1 MVGFFWKVIYVER
14 LLTPQEAADM
24 LRVSVYTLL
33 EHARKGCIPATKVGR
48 EWRFV
53 ESELASYLEANRAR
67 DPYAAS
73 GSGISLARDAVAVE
87 REVGDRSGTA
97 QDRFIKQMIAER
109 RKAWDEYEVFK
120 RTLIPVNVQKLL
132 EESDRDR
139 DERYERW
146 LRGKREE

>member
-1 MVGFFWKVIYVER
+1 
-14 LLTPQEAADM
+14 
-24 LRVSVYTLL
+24 
-33 EHARKGCIPATKVGR
+33 
-48 EWRFV
+48 
-53 ESELASYLEANRAR
+53 
-67 DPYAAS
+67 
-73 GSGISLARDAVAVE
+73 
-87 REVGDRSGTA
+87 
-97 QDRFIKQMIAER
+97 MIAER